1 MAGDRGE
8 RNFPMALD
16 AASARLFI
24 ATRRPPR
31 LVEYD
36 STTGQAVSQTP
47 CVGDA
52 DDLFFDAMRRR
63 IYLIGGEGFVDI
75 FQAPEKGAKPEQL
88 AHVPTAPRARTGLYI
103 PELNLVTVAVPHTTN
118 ASAAVLLFQAR
129 P

>member
-1 MAGDRGE
+1 
-8 RNFPMALD
+8 MALD